1 MKRRGY
7 VIEEICEMDN
17 LRLAYWKAK
26 RGKSA
31 KQEVVRY
38 TQDLQA
44 HLLELRD
51 LLLQGKI
58 PPIDYHYFTVF
69 DPKERQIC
77 ATVFHQRVLQHALMN
92 VCHAD
97 FERYQT
103 NDSYASRLGRG
114 TYAALDKA
122 IANQKRFRYCLKLD
136 VRKYFDSIRHNV
148 LKLQVRRL
156 YKDARLINIFEQIID
171 SYSVYEHRGLPI
183 GNLTSQ
189 YFANH
194 YLAVADHYVREQLR
208 VKAYVRYM
216 DDMLLWG
223 NDKNTLK
230 QVGKAMQQFI
240 EVELGLQLKV
250 FSLTST
256 EQMCTFLGYRMS
268 RTRQCLSPRSIARYE
283 QKVRDLYWQYN
294 QNMLT
299 QEDMNNH
306 LLPLVGFTMHVA
318 SGFQRANVMARL

>member
-38 TQDLQA
+38 TQDLQT
-44 HLLELRD
+44 HLLELWE
-51 LLLQGKI
+51 LLSQGKI

-69 DPKERQIC
+69 DPKKRQIC

-92 VCHAD
+92 ICYAD

-103 NDSYASRLGRG
+103 DDSYASRIGRG
-114 TYAALDKA
+114 TYAALGKA
-122 IANQKRFRYCLKLD
+122 IDNQKRYRYCLKLD
-136 VRKYFDSIRHNV
+136 VRKYFDSVRHDV
-148 LKLQVRRL
+148 
-156 YKDARLINIFEQIID
+156 
-171 SYSVYEHRGLPI
+171 
-183 GNLTSQ
+183 
-189 YFANH
+189 
-194 YLAVADHYVREQLR
+194 
-208 VKAYVRYM
+208 
-216 DDMLLWG
+216 
-223 NDKNTLK
+223 
-230 QVGKAMQQFI
+230 
-240 EVELGLQLKV
+240 
-250 FSLTST
+250 SLTST
-256 EQMCTFLGYRMS
+256 EQMCTFLEYRIS

-299 QEDMNNH
+299 QKDMNSH